1 MLEQMEQVHKAT
13 AVKSLSLQ
21 WLTLQ
26 TSCWLLLPG
35 KGAVARGLNIQ
46 LDSTVCDY
54 RLFVPRQCLS
64 LPAVVDEN
72 KLELSLVFL
81 RLRWGRDCRIGQA
94 GCLTQRLPDCLL
106 HSLYRCC
113 GCYQLSQPKAKVLK
127 ELFRR
132 RHLNIID
139 NQCHD
144 QLSAAKAHFR
154 TSWTPDVPVQ
164 QELPPGAPGSL
175 LPVACTTVLCLARP
189 LTERLPQNAAI
200 AVLS

>member
-1 MLEQMEQVHKAT
+1 MEQVHKAT

-26 TSCWLLLPG
+26 ASCWLLLPT

-132 RHLNIID
+132 RHLNIRLTISVTISCR
-139 NQCHD
+139 QRKHFFGRVGHQTCLFSKSFLRGHREACC
-144 QLSAAKAHFR
+144 LSL
-154 TSWTPDVPVQ
+154 VQ
-164 QELPPGAPGSL
+164 RSC
-175 LPVACTTVLCLARP
+175 V
-189 LTERLPQNAAI
+189 
-200 AVLS
+200 